1 MDHGENGHREHPHSS
16 TFPNIPP
23 STLHRKS
30 KGYSMKK
37 KHLFWLLLPSY
48 WILTAVAI
56 LVMALYAFH
65 SMSNLYFQALEKD
78 INTRAVL
85 LSEQITPLM
94 VNARISE
101 IDPLCKKL
109 GQAADTRFTI
119 ILPDGKVIGDSDKNP
134 DVIELHDNR
143 PEIRQALS
151 GSPGMDT
158 RFSRTV
164 RQEMMY
170 IAVPLKNDH
179 QEILCAVRAA
189 LPMTDI
195 NSELSKMTHRVIIAS
210 ILTGLL
216 SMGVC
221 VYMVRRITYPLRGMS
236 AAARKF
242 AGGDFHHRIPAQPAL
257 ELDQLA
263 EALNSM
269 SEQLNGTLSSLSEQR
284 NEQNAV
290 LTSMDEGVL
299 AIDKR
304 ERVIHMNRVAGQIL
318 GVKHK
323 ESKRELVQQV
333 VRFANLQEFIKAV
346 LGSQKPLE
354 RDLSLRG
361 EDEKQIQA
369 RGTVLRNAEE
379 QSIGALIVLRDV
391 THLRHLETIRSDFVA
406 NVSHELKT
414 PITSIKGFVETL
426 LSDDWNHEPDI
437 LRFLEIINQ
446 QSGRLNAI
454 IDDLLVLSR
463 LEQKKGRIIT
473 DKVPLAGVIET
484 AIYLCQLQA
493 AKKNIRIDAVCPTDL
508 EFEINA
514 PLIEQAL
521 VNLIINAVKYS
532 ENDKKVLILA
542 EKKKDQIVIYVKDE
556 GFGIE
561 HKHQDRLFERF
572 YRVDTARSRKLGGT
586 GLGLSIVKHIISAH
600 EGSIRVESRVGI
612 GSTFIITLPNTA
624 KESPAN

>member
-1 MDHGENGHREHPHSS
+1 V
-16 TFPNIPP
+16 
-23 STLHRKS
+23 
-30 KGYSMKK
+30 KK

-48 WILTAVAI
+48 WLLTAVAI
-56 LVMALYAFH
+56 LVTALYAFH
-65 SMSNLYFQALEKD
+65 SMSNLYFQTLEKD
-78 INTRAVL
+78 INTRALL

-94 VNARISE
+94 EESHFSD
-101 IDPLCKKL
+101 IDALCKKL
-109 GQAADTRFTI
+109 GVVAGTRFTV
-119 ILPDGKVIGDSDKNP
+119 ILPNGKVIGDSDETPNTM
-134 DVIELHDNR
+134 EQHDNR
-143 PEIRQALS
+143 PEIRQALN
-151 GSPGMDT
+151 GEPGIDM

-164 RQEMMY
+164 RQDMMY
-170 IAVPLKNDH
+170 IAVPLKN
-179 QEILCAVRAA
+179 ERLETLCAVRAS

-195 NSELSKMTHRVIIAS
+195 NSELSTMTHRMILAS

-216 SMGVC
+216 AMGVC
-221 VYMVRRITYPLRGMS
+221 IYMVRRITNPLHGMS
-236 AAARKF
+236 AAALKF
-242 AGGDFHHRIPAQPAL
+242 AEGDFHHRIPAQQTL
-257 ELDQLA
+257 EFDQLA
-263 EALNSM
+263 GALNSM
-269 SEQLNGTLSSLSEQR
+269 SEQLNGTLTSLSQQR

-304 ERVIHMNRVAGQIL
+304 ERVIHMNRVAGEIL
-318 GVKHK
+318 GVEYKK
-323 ESKRELVQQV
+323 NKRELVQQV

-346 LGSQKPLE
+346 LGSQKSLE
-354 RDLSLRG
+354 RDLCLRG
-361 EDEKQIQA
+361 ADEKQIQV

-446 QSGRLNAI
+446 QSSRLNAI

-463 LEQKKGRIIT
+463 LEQKKGRVLT
-473 DKVPLAGVIET
+473 EKVTLANVIEN

-493 AKKNIRIDAVCPTDL
+493 GKKNIKIDSVCPDDL
-508 EFEINA
+508 QFELNA

-521 VNLIINAVKYS
+521 VNLIINAIKYS

-542 EKKKDQIVIYVKDE
+542 EEQNDHIVIYVKDE

-586 GLGLSIVKHIISAH
+586 GLGLSIVKHIVSAH
-600 EGSIRVESRVGI
+600 EGSIRVESKVGA
-612 GSTFIITLPNTA
+612 GSTFIISIPRP
-624 KESPAN
+624 KMDPSES